1 MPMKMILDLDT
12 GIDDAFA
19 LAYAIAHPD
28 VELIG
33 VTGTYG
39 NVTIEQGMANT
50 QALLKLLGQPEVPV
64 FAGVALDGWE
74 VSEGSARIHGS
85 NGVGEVDIDAQAV
98 DSAGGA
104 VEFLI
109 ESAAK
114 YGEDLVI
121 VPTGAQT
128 TIARALEKDESLR
141 GIRMVTMGG
150 ALTVPGN
157 VSPSAEAN
165 ISQDPVSSNATYQ
178 LAEDMTMVGL
188 DVTMQTQLTRAEA
201 DSWRVGKA
209 GEAFADMAGY
219 YIDAYQTKNP
229 HMDGC
234 ALHDPLAVAVA
245 VDPDLVD
252 CLILPLQVD
261 TEGPTVGRTIGRWD
275 GPEVETRVAVGV
287 DVDAF
292 VPDFINK
299 LGELFGQL
307 AKSE

>member
-1 MPMKMILDLDT
+1 MKMILDLDT

-28 VELIG
+28 IELIG

-39 NVTIEQGMANT
+39 NVTIEQGMANAR
-50 QALLKLLGQPEVPV
+50 ALLKLLGQPDIPV
-64 FAGVALDGWE
+64 YAGVEIQGFV
-74 VSEGSARIHGS
+74 VSEASARIHGT
-85 NGVGEVDIDAQAV
+85 NGVGEVDIAADNAESAGEAV
-98 DSAGGA
+98 D
-104 VEFLI
+104 FLI

-114 YGEDLVI
+114 YGEDLVV

-128 TIARALEKDESLR
+128 TIAKALEKDENLR

-157 VSPSAEAN
+157 VSPAAEAN
-165 ISQDPVSSNATYQ
+165 ISQDPVSSNSVYQ
-178 LAEDMTMVGL
+178 LAEDMTMMGL

-201 DSWRVGKA
+201 DSWRGTAA
-209 GEAFADMAGY
+209 GDAFADMAGY
-219 YIDAYQTKNP
+219 YIDAYQENNP

-275 GPEVETRVAVGV
+275 GSEVETRVAVGV

-292 VPDFINK
+292 VPDFIDK
-299 LGELFGQL
+299 LGQLFARL
-307 AKSE
+307 AQ

>member
-1 MPMKMILDLDT
+1 MKMILDLDT

-28 VELIG
+28 IELIG

-39 NVTIEQGMANT
+39 NVTIEQGMANAR
-50 QALLKLLGQPEVPV
+50 ALLKLLGQPDIPV
-64 FAGVALDGWE
+64 YAGVEIQGFV
-74 VSEGSARIHGS
+74 VSEASARIHGT
-85 NGVGEVDIDAQAV
+85 NGVGEVDIAADNAESAGEAV
-98 DSAGGA
+98 D
-104 VEFLI
+104 FLI

-114 YGEDLVI
+114 YGEDLVV

-128 TIARALEKDESLR
+128 TIAKALEKDENLR

-157 VSPSAEAN
+157 VSPAAEAN
-165 ISQDPVSSNATYQ
+165 ISQDPVSSNSVYQ

-201 DSWRVGKA
+201 DSWRGTAA
-209 GEAFADMAGY
+209 GDAFADMAGY
-219 YIDAYQTKNP
+219 YIDAYQENNP

-261 TEGPTVGRTIGRWD
+261 TGGPTVGRTIGRWD
-275 GPEVETRVAVGV
+275 GSEVETRVAVGV

-292 VPDFINK
+292 VPDFIDK
-299 LGELFGQL
+299 LGQLFARL
-307 AKSE
+307 AQ

>member
-1 MPMKMILDLDT
+1 MKMILDLDT

-28 VELIG
+28 IELIG

-50 QALLKLLGQPEVPV
+50 RALLKLLGQPDIPV
-64 FAGVALDGWE
+64 YAGVEIEGFV
-74 VSEGSARIHGS
+74 VSEASARIHGT
-85 NGVGEVDIDAQAV
+85 NGVGEVNIATDNAESAGEAV
-98 DSAGGA
+98 D
-104 VEFLI
+104 FLI

-114 YGEDLVI
+114 YGEDLVV

-128 TIARALEKDESLR
+128 TTAKALEKDEALR

-157 VSPSAEAN
+157 VSPAAEAN
-165 ISQDPVSSNATYQ
+165 ISQDPVSSNSVYQ

-201 DSWRVGKA
+201 DSWRGTAA
-209 GEAFADMAGY
+209 GDAFADMAGY
-219 YIDAYQTKNP
+219 YIDAYQENNP

-275 GPEVETRVAVGV
+275 GSEVETRVAVGV

-292 VPDFINK
+292 VPDFIDK
-299 LGELFGQL
+299 LGQLFARL
-307 AKSE
+307 AQ

>member
-1 MPMKMILDLDT
+1 MKMILDLDT

-28 VELIG
+28 IELIG

-50 QALLKLLGQPEVPV
+50 RALLKLLGQPDIPV
-64 FAGVALDGWE
+64 YDGVEIQGFV
-74 VSEGSARIHGS
+74 VSEASARIHGT
-85 NGVGEVDIDAQAV
+85 NGVGEVDIAADNAESAGEAV
-98 DSAGGA
+98 D
-104 VEFLI
+104 FLI

-114 YGEDLVI
+114 YGEDLVV

-128 TIARALEKDESLR
+128 TIAKALEKDETLR

-157 VSPSAEAN
+157 VSPAAEAN
-165 ISQDPVSSNATYQ
+165 ISQDPVSSNSVYQ

-201 DSWRVGKA
+201 DSWRGTAA
-209 GEAFADMAGY
+209 GDAFADMAGY
-219 YIDAYQTKNP
+219 YIDAYQENNP

-275 GPEVETRVAVGV
+275 GSEVETRVAVGV

-292 VPDFINK
+292 VTDFVDK
-299 LGELFGQL
+299 LGQLFARL
-307 AKSE
+307 AQ

>member
-1 MPMKMILDLDT
+1 MKMILDLDT

-28 VELIG
+28 IELIG

-39 NVTIEQGMANT
+39 NVSIEQGMANAR
-50 QALLKLLGQPEVPV
+50 ALLKLLGQPDIPV
-64 FAGVALDGWE
+64 YAGVEIQGFV
-74 VSEGSARIHGS
+74 VSEASARIHGT
-85 NGVGEVDIDAQAV
+85 NGVGEVDIAADNAESAGEAV
-98 DSAGGA
+98 D
-104 VEFLI
+104 FLI

-114 YGEDLVI
+114 YGEDLVV

-128 TIARALEKDESLR
+128 TIAKALEKDENLR

-157 VSPSAEAN
+157 VSPAAEAN
-165 ISQDPVSSNATYQ
+165 ISQDPVSSNSVYQ

-201 DSWRVGKA
+201 DSWRGTAA
-209 GEAFADMAGY
+209 GDAFADMAGY
-219 YIDAYQTKNP
+219 YIDAYQENNP

-275 GPEVETRVAVGV
+275 GSEVETRVAVGV

-292 VPDFINK
+292 VPDFIDK
-299 LGELFGQL
+299 LGQLFARL
-307 AKSE
+307 AQ

>member
-1 MPMKMILDLDT
+1 MKMILDLDT

-28 VELIG
+28 IELIG

-39 NVTIEQGMANT
+39 NVTIEQGMANAR
-50 QALLKLLGQPEVPV
+50 ALLKLLGQPDIPV
-64 FAGVALDGWE
+64 YAGVEIQGFV
-74 VSEGSARIHGS
+74 VSEASARIHGT
-85 NGVGEVDIDAQAV
+85 NGVGEVDIAADNAESAGEAV
-98 DSAGGA
+98 D
-104 VEFLI
+104 FLI

-114 YGEDLVI
+114 YGEDLVV

-128 TIARALEKDESLR
+128 TIAKALEKDETLR

-157 VSPSAEAN
+157 VSPAAEAN
-165 ISQDPVSSNATYQ
+165 ISQDPVSSNTVYQ

-201 DSWRVGKA
+201 DSWRGTAA
-209 GEAFADMAGY
+209 GDAFADMAGY
-219 YIDAYQTKNP
+219 YIDAYQENNP

-275 GPEVETRVAVGV
+275 GSEVETRVAVGV

-292 VPDFINK
+292 VPDFIDK
-299 LGELFGQL
+299 LGQLFARL
-307 AKSE
+307 AQ

>member
-1 MPMKMILDLDT
+1 MKMILDLDT

-28 VELIG
+28 IELIG

-50 QALLKLLGQPEVPV
+50 RALLKLLGQPDIPV
-64 FAGVALDGWE
+64 YAGVEIQGFV
-74 VSEGSARIHGS
+74 VSEASARIHGT
-85 NGVGEVDIDAQAV
+85 NGVGEVDIAADNAESAGEAV
-98 DSAGGA
+98 D
-104 VEFLI
+104 FLI

-114 YGEDLVI
+114 YGEDLVV

-128 TIARALEKDESLR
+128 TIAKALEKDETLR
-141 GIRMVTMGG
+141 GIRMVAMGG

-157 VSPSAEAN
+157 VSPAAEAN
-165 ISQDPVSSNATYQ
+165 ISQDPVSSNSVCQ

-201 DSWRVGKA
+201 DSWRGTAA
-209 GEAFADMAGY
+209 GDAFADMAGY
-219 YIDAYQTKNP
+219 YIDAYQENNP

-245 VDPDLVD
+245 VDSDLVD

-275 GPEVETRVAVGV
+275 GSEVETRVAVGV

-292 VPDFINK
+292 VPDFIDK
-299 LGELFGQL
+299 LGQLFARL
-307 AKSE
+307 AQ

>member
-1 MPMKMILDLDT
+1 MKMILDLDT

-28 VELIG
+28 IELIG

-39 NVTIEQGMANT
+39 NVTIEQGMDNAR
-50 QALLKLLGQPEVPV
+50 ALLKLLGQPDIPV
-64 FAGVALDGWE
+64 YAGVEIQGFV
-74 VSEGSARIHGS
+74 VSEASARIHGT
-85 NGVGEVDIDAQAV
+85 NGVGEVDIAADNAESAGEAV
-98 DSAGGA
+98 D
-104 VEFLI
+104 FLI

-114 YGEDLVI
+114 YGEDLVV

-128 TIARALEKDESLR
+128 TIAKALEKDENLR

-157 VSPSAEAN
+157 VSPAAEAN
-165 ISQDPVSSNATYQ
+165 ISQDPVSSNSVYQ

-201 DSWRVGKA
+201 DSWRGTAA
-209 GEAFADMAGY
+209 GDAFADMAGY
-219 YIDAYQTKNP
+219 YIDAYQENNP

-275 GPEVETRVAVGV
+275 GSEVETRVAVGV

-292 VPDFINK
+292 VPDFIDK
-299 LGELFGQL
+299 LGQLFARL
-307 AKSE
+307 AQ

>member
-1 MPMKMILDLDT
+1 MKMILDLDT

-28 VELIG
+28 IELIG

-50 QALLKLLGQPEVPV
+50 RALLKLLGQPDIPV
-64 FAGVALDGWE
+64 YAGVEIDGFV
-74 VSEGSARIHGS
+74 VSEASARIHGT
-85 NGVGEVDIDAQAV
+85 NGVGEVDIATENAESAGEAV
-98 DSAGGA
+98 D
-104 VEFLI
+104 FLI

-114 YGEDLVI
+114 YGEDLVV

-128 TIARALEKDESLR
+128 TIAKALEKNEALR

-157 VSPSAEAN
+157 VSPAAEAN
-165 ISQDPVSSNATYQ
+165 ISQDPVSSNTVYQ

-201 DSWRVGKA
+201 NSWRGTAA
-209 GEAFADMAGY
+209 GDAFADMAGY
-219 YIDAYQTKNP
+219 YIDAYQENNP

-275 GPEVETRVAVGV
+275 GSEVETRVAVGV

-292 VPDFINK
+292 VPDFIDK
-299 LGELFGQL
+299 LGQLFARL
-307 AKSE
+307 AH

>member
-1 MPMKMILDLDT
+1 MKMILDLDT

-28 VELIG
+28 IELIG

-50 QALLKLLGQPEVPV
+50 RALLKLLGQPDIPV
-64 FAGVALDGWE
+64 YAGVEIEGFV
-74 VSEGSARIHGS
+74 VSEASARIHGI
-85 NGVGEVDIDAQAV
+85 NGVGEVDIVTDNAEPAGEAV
-98 DSAGGA
+98 D
-104 VEFLI
+104 FLI

-114 YGEDLVI
+114 YGEDLVV

-128 TIARALEKDESLR
+128 TIAKALQKDQTLR

-157 VSPSAEAN
+157 VSPAAEAN
-165 ISQDPVSSNATYQ
+165 ISQDPISSNTVYQ

-201 DSWRVGKA
+201 DSWRGTPA
-209 GEAFADMAGY
+209 GNAFADMAGY
-219 YIDAYQTKNP
+219 YIDAYQENNP

-275 GPEVETRVAVGV
+275 GSDVETRVAVGV

-292 VPDFINK
+292 VPDFIDK
-299 LGELFGQL
+299 LGQLFARL
-307 AKSE
+307 AS

>member
-1 MPMKMILDLDT
+1 MKMILDLDT

-28 VELIG
+28 IELIG

-39 NVTIEQGMANT
+39 NVTIEQGIANT
-50 QALLKLLGQPEVPV
+50 RALLKLLGQPEIPV
-64 FAGVALDGWE
+64 YAGVEIEGFV
-74 VSEGSARIHGS
+74 VSEASARIHGT
-85 NGVGEVDIDAQAV
+85 NGVGEVDIAAGETEPAGDAV
-98 DSAGGA
+98 D
-104 VEFLI
+104 FLI
-109 ESAAK
+109 ESAAQ

-128 TIARALEKDESLR
+128 TIAKALEKDENLR

-157 VSPSAEAN
+157 VSPAAEAN
-165 ISQDPVSSNATYQ
+165 ISQDPVSSNTVYQ

-201 DSWRVGKA
+201 GSWRGTPA
-209 GEAFADMAGY
+209 GDAFADMAGY
-219 YIDAYQTKNP
+219 YIDAYQENNP

-275 GPEVETRVAVGV
+275 GSEVETRVAVGV

-292 VPDFINK
+292 VPDFIDK
-299 LGELFGQL
+299 LGQLFARL
-307 AKSE
+307 AQ

>member
-1 MPMKMILDLDT
+1 MKMILDLDT

-28 VELIG
+28 IELIG

-39 NVTIEQGMANT
+39 NVTIEQGMANAR
-50 QALLKLLGQPEVPV
+50 ALLKLLGQPDIPV
-64 FAGVALDGWE
+64 YAGVEIQGFV
-74 VSEGSARIHGS
+74 VSEASARIHGTK
-85 NGVGEVDIDAQAV
+85 GVGEVDIAADNAESAGEAV
-98 DSAGGA
+98 D
-104 VEFLI
+104 FLI

-114 YGEDLVI
+114 YGEDLVV

-128 TIARALEKDESLR
+128 TIAKALEKDENLR

-157 VSPSAEAN
+157 VSPAAEAN
-165 ISQDPVSSNATYQ
+165 ISQDPVSSNSVYQ

-201 DSWRVGKA
+201 DSWRGTAA
-209 GEAFADMAGY
+209 GDAFADMAGY
-219 YIDAYQTKNP
+219 YIDAYQENNP

-275 GPEVETRVAVGV
+275 GSEVETRVAVGV

-292 VPDFINK
+292 VPDFIDK
-299 LGELFGQL
+299 LGQLFARL
-307 AKSE
+307 AQ

>member
-1 MPMKMILDLDT
+1 MKMILDLDT

-28 VELIG
+28 IELIG

-50 QALLKLLGQPEVPV
+50 QALLTLLGQPDVPV
-64 FAGVALDGWE
+64 YAGRAIEGFK
-74 VSEGSARIHGS
+74 VSQASARIHGS
-85 NGVGEVDIDAQAV
+85 NGVGEVDIATEGANSVGDAV
-98 DSAGGA
+98 DFLSAA
-104 VEFLI
+104 
-109 ESAAK
+109 AAK

-128 TIARALEKDESLR
+128 TLAYALEKDPVLR
-141 GIRMVTMGG
+141 GIRMVSMGG
-150 ALTVPGN
+150 ALSVPGN
-157 VSPSAEAN
+157 VSPAAEAN
-165 ISQDPVSSNATYQ
+165 ISQDPQSSNTVYQ
-178 LAEDMTMVGL
+178 TAENMTMVGL

-201 DSWRVGKA
+201 DSWRGTPA
-209 GEAFADMAGY
+209 GDAFADMAGY
-219 YIDAYQTKNP
+219 YIDAYQENNP

-245 VDPDLVD
+245 LEPDLVD

-275 GPEVETRVAVGV
+275 GPDVETRVAVGV
-287 DVDAF
+287 DVDRF
-292 VPDFINK
+292 VPDFIDK
-299 LGELFGQL
+299 LAQLFGRLGE
-307 AKSE
+307 SR

>member
-1 MPMKMILDLDT
+1 MKMILDLDT

-28 VELIG
+28 IELIG

-39 NVTIEQGMANT
+39 NVTIEQGMANAR
-50 QALLKLLGQPEVPV
+50 ALLKLLGQPDIPV
-64 FAGVALDGWE
+64 YAGVEIQGFV
-74 VSEGSARIHGS
+74 VSEASARIHGT
-85 NGVGEVDIDAQAV
+85 NGVGEVDIAADNAESAGEAV
-98 DSAGGA
+98 D
-104 VEFLI
+104 FLI

-114 YGEDLVI
+114 YGEDLVV

-128 TIARALEKDESLR
+128 TIAKALEKDENLR

-157 VSPSAEAN
+157 VSPAAEAN
-165 ISQDPVSSNATYQ
+165 ISQDPVSSNSVYR

-201 DSWRVGKA
+201 DSWRGTAA
-209 GEAFADMAGY
+209 GDAFADMAGY
-219 YIDAYQTKNP
+219 YIDAYQENNP

-275 GPEVETRVAVGV
+275 GSEVETRVAVGV

-292 VPDFINK
+292 VPDFIDK
-299 LGELFGQL
+299 LGQLFARL
-307 AKSE
+307 AQ

>member
-1 MPMKMILDLDT
+1 MKMILDLDT

-28 VELIG
+28 IELIG

-50 QALLKLLGQPEVPV
+50 RALLKLLGQPDIPV
-64 FAGVALDGWE
+64 YAGVEIQGFV
-74 VSEGSARIHGS
+74 VSEASARIHGT
-85 NGVGEVDIDAQAV
+85 NGVGEVDIAADNAESAGEAV
-98 DSAGGA
+98 D
-104 VEFLI
+104 FLI

-114 YGEDLVI
+114 YGEDLVV

-128 TIARALEKDESLR
+128 TIAKALEKDENLR

-157 VSPSAEAN
+157 VSPAAEAN
-165 ISQDPVSSNATYQ
+165 ISQDPVSSNSVYQ

-201 DSWRVGKA
+201 DSWRGTAA
-209 GEAFADMAGY
+209 GDAFADMAGY
-219 YIDAYQTKNP
+219 YIDAYQENNP

-275 GPEVETRVAVGV
+275 GSEVETRVAVGV

-292 VPDFINK
+292 VPDFIDK
-299 LGELFGQL
+299 LGQLFARL
-307 AKSE
+307 AQ

>member
-1 MPMKMILDLDT
+1 MKMILDLDT

-19 LAYAIAHPD
+19 LAYAIAHPEI
-28 VELIG
+28 ELIG

-39 NVTIEQGMANT
+39 NVTVERGMANT
-50 QALLKLLGQPEVPV
+50 RALLKLLGQPDIPV
-64 FAGVALDGWE
+64 YAGVE
-74 VSEGSARIHGS
+74 IQRFVVSEASARIHGT
-85 NGVGEVDIDAQAV
+85 NGVGEVDIAADNAESAGEAV
-98 DSAGGA
+98 D
-104 VEFLI
+104 FLI

-114 YGEDLVI
+114 YGEDLVV

-128 TIARALEKDESLR
+128 TIAKALEKDETLR

-157 VSPSAEAN
+157 VSPAAEAN
-165 ISQDPVSSNATYQ
+165 ISQDPVSSNSVYQ

-188 DVTMQTQLTRAEA
+188 DVTMQTRLTRAEA
-201 DSWRVGKA
+201 DSWRGTAA
-209 GEAFADMAGY
+209 GDAFADMAGY
-219 YIDAYQTKNP
+219 YIDAYQENNP

-275 GPEVETRVAVGV
+275 GSEVETRVAVGV

-292 VPDFINK
+292 VPDFIDK
-299 LGELFGQL
+299 LGQLFARL
-307 AKSE
+307 AQ

>member
-1 MPMKMILDLDT
+1 MKMILDLDT

-28 VELIG
+28 IELIG

-39 NVTIEQGMANT
+39 NVTIEQGMANAR
-50 QALLKLLGQPEVPV
+50 ALLKLLGQPDIPV
-64 FAGVALDGWE
+64 YAGVEIQGFV
-74 VSEGSARIHGS
+74 VSEASARIHGT
-85 NGVGEVDIDAQAV
+85 NGVGEVDIAADNAESAGEAV
-98 DSAGGA
+98 D
-104 VEFLI
+104 FLI

-114 YGEDLVI
+114 YGEDLVV

-128 TIARALEKDESLR
+128 TIAKALEKDENLR

-157 VSPSAEAN
+157 VSPAAEAN
-165 ISQDPVSSNATYQ
+165 ISQDPVSSNSVYQ

-201 DSWRVGKA
+201 DSWRGTAA
-209 GEAFADMAGY
+209 GDAFADMAGY
-219 YIDAYQTKNP
+219 YIDAYQENNP

-261 TEGPTVGRTIGRWD
+261 TEGPTAGRTIGRWD
-275 GPEVETRVAVGV
+275 GSEVETRVAVGV

-292 VPDFINK
+292 VPDFIDK
-299 LGELFGQL
+299 LGQLFARL
-307 AKSE
+307 AQ

>member
-1 MPMKMILDLDT
+1 MKMILDLDT

-28 VELIG
+28 IELIG

-39 NVTIEQGMANT
+39 NVTIEQGMANAR
-50 QALLKLLGQPEVPV
+50 ALLKLLGQPDIPV
-64 FAGVALDGWE
+64 YAGVEIQGFV
-74 VSEGSARIHGS
+74 VSEASARIHGT
-85 NGVGEVDIDAQAV
+85 NGVGEVDIAADNAESAGEAV
-98 DSAGGA
+98 D
-104 VEFLI
+104 FLI

-114 YGEDLVI
+114 YGEDLVV

-128 TIARALEKDESLR
+128 TIAKALEKDENLR

-157 VSPSAEAN
+157 VSPAAEAN
-165 ISQDPVSSNATYQ
+165 ISQDPVSSNSVYQ

-201 DSWRVGKA
+201 DSWRGTAA
-209 GEAFADMAGY
+209 GDAFADMAGY
-219 YIDAYQTKNP
+219 YIDAYQENNP

-275 GPEVETRVAVGV
+275 GSEVETRVAVGV

-292 VPDFINK
+292 VPDFIDK
-299 LGELFGQL
+299 LGQLFARL
-307 AKSE
+307 AQ

>member
-1 MPMKMILDLDT
+1 MKMILDLDT

-28 VELIG
+28 IELIG

-39 NVTIEQGMANT
+39 NVTIEQGMANAR
-50 QALLKLLGQPEVPV
+50 ALLKLLGQPDIPV
-64 FAGVALDGWE
+64 YAGVEIQGFV
-74 VSEGSARIHGS
+74 VSEASARIHGT
-85 NGVGEVDIDAQAV
+85 NGVGEVDIAADNAESAGEAV
-98 DSAGGA
+98 D
-104 VEFLI
+104 FLI

-114 YGEDLVI
+114 YGEDLVV

-128 TIARALEKDESLR
+128 TIAKALEKDENLR

-157 VSPSAEAN
+157 VSPAAEAN
-165 ISQDPVSSNATYQ
+165 ISQDPVSSNSVYQ

-201 DSWRVGKA
+201 DSWRTAA
-209 GEAFADMAGY
+209 GDAFADMAGY
-219 YIDAYQTKNP
+219 YIDAYQENNP

-275 GPEVETRVAVGV
+275 GSEVETRVAVGV

-292 VPDFINK
+292 VPDFIDK
-299 LGELFGQL
+299 LGQLFARL
-307 AKSE
+307 AQ

>member
-1 MPMKMILDLDT
+1 MKMILDLDT

-19 LAYAIAHPD
+19 LAYAIAHPGI
-28 VELIG
+28 ELIG

-50 QALLKLLGQPEVPV
+50 RGLLKLLGQPDIPV
-64 FAGVALDGWE
+64 YAGVEIEGFV
-74 VSEGSARIHGS
+74 VSEASARIHGT
-85 NGVGEVDIDAQAV
+85 NGVGEVDIAADNAE
-98 DSAGGA
+98 SAGGA
-104 VEFLI
+104 VDFLI

-114 YGEDLVI
+114 YGEDLVV

-128 TIARALEKDESLR
+128 TIAKALEKDETLR

-157 VSPSAEAN
+157 VSPAAEAN
-165 ISQDPVSSNATYQ
+165 ISQDPVSSNSVYQ

-201 DSWRVGKA
+201 DSWRGTAA
-209 GEAFADMAGY
+209 GDAFADMAGY
-219 YIDAYQTKNP
+219 YIDAYQENNP

-275 GPEVETRVAVGV
+275 GSEVETRVAVGV

-292 VPDFINK
+292 VPDFIDK
-299 LGELFGQL
+299 LGQLFARL
-307 AKSE
+307 AQ

>member
-1 MPMKMILDLDT
+1 MKMILDLDT

-28 VELIG
+28 IELIG

-50 QALLKLLGQPEVPV
+50 RALLKLLGQPDIPV
-64 FAGVALDGWE
+64 YAGVEIEGFV
-74 VSEGSARIHGS
+74 VSEASARIHGT
-85 NGVGEVDIDAQAV
+85 NGVGEVNIATDNAESAGEAV
-98 DSAGGA
+98 D
-104 VEFLI
+104 FLI

-114 YGEDLVI
+114 YGEDLVV

-128 TIARALEKDESLR
+128 TTAKALEKDKALR

-157 VSPSAEAN
+157 VSPAAEAN
-165 ISQDPVSSNATYQ
+165 ISQDPVSSNSVYQ

-201 DSWRVGKA
+201 DSWRGTAA
-209 GEAFADMAGY
+209 GDAFADMAGY
-219 YIDAYQTKNP
+219 YIDAYQENNP

-275 GPEVETRVAVGV
+275 GSEVETRVAVGV

-292 VPDFINK
+292 VPDFIDK
-299 LGELFGQL
+299 LGQLFARL
-307 AKSE
+307 AQ

>member
-1 MPMKMILDLDT
+1 MKMILDLDT

-28 VELIG
+28 IELIG

-39 NVTIEQGMANT
+39 NVTIEQGMANAR
-50 QALLKLLGQPEVPV
+50 ALLKLLGQPDIPV
-64 FAGVALDGWE
+64 YAGVEIQGFV
-74 VSEGSARIHGS
+74 VSEASARIHGT
-85 NGVGEVDIDAQAV
+85 NGVGEVDIAADNAESAGEAV
-98 DSAGGA
+98 D
-104 VEFLI
+104 FLI

-114 YGEDLVI
+114 YGEDLVV

-128 TIARALEKDESLR
+128 TIAKALEKDETLR

-157 VSPSAEAN
+157 VSPAAEAN
-165 ISQDPVSSNATYQ
+165 ISQDPVSSNSVYR

-201 DSWRVGKA
+201 DSWRGTAA
-209 GEAFADMAGY
+209 GDAFADMAGY
-219 YIDAYQTKNP
+219 YIDAYQENNP

-275 GPEVETRVAVGV
+275 GSEVETRVAVGV

-292 VPDFINK
+292 VPDFIDK
-299 LGELFGQL
+299 LGQLFARL
-307 AKSE
+307 AQ

>member
-1 MPMKMILDLDT
+1 MKMILDLDT

-28 VELIG
+28 IELIG

-39 NVTIEQGMANT
+39 NVTIEQGIANT
-50 QALLKLLGQPEVPV
+50 RALLKLLGQPDIPV
-64 FAGVALDGWE
+64 YDGVEIQGFV
-74 VSEGSARIHGS
+74 VSEASARIHGT
-85 NGVGEVDIDAQAV
+85 NGVGEVDIAADNAESAGEAV
-98 DSAGGA
+98 D
-104 VEFLI
+104 FLI

-114 YGEDLVI
+114 YGEDLVV

-128 TIARALEKDESLR
+128 TIAKALEKDETLR

-157 VSPSAEAN
+157 VSPAAEAN
-165 ISQDPVSSNATYQ
+165 ISQDPVSSNSVYQ

-201 DSWRVGKA
+201 DSWRGTAA
-209 GEAFADMAGY
+209 GDAFADMAGY
-219 YIDAYQTKNP
+219 YIDAYQENNP

-275 GPEVETRVAVGV
+275 GSEVETRVAVGV

-292 VPDFINK
+292 VPDFVDK
-299 LGELFGQL
+299 LGQLFARL
-307 AKSE
+307 AQ

>member
-1 MPMKMILDLDT
+1 MKMILDLDT

-28 VELIG
+28 IELIG

-39 NVTIEQGMANT
+39 NVTIEQGMANAR
-50 QALLKLLGQPEVPV
+50 ALLKLLGQPDIPV
-64 FAGVALDGWE
+64 YAGVEIQGFV
-74 VSEGSARIHGS
+74 VSEASARIHGT
-85 NGVGEVDIDAQAV
+85 NGVGEVDIAADNAESAGEAV
-98 DSAGGA
+98 D
-104 VEFLI
+104 FLI

-114 YGEDLVI
+114 YGEDLVV

-128 TIARALEKDESLR
+128 TIAKALEKDENLR

-157 VSPSAEAN
+157 VSPAAEAN
-165 ISQDPVSSNATYQ
+165 ISQDPVSSNSVYQ

-188 DVTMQTQLTRAEA
+188 DVTMQTQLTRSEA
-201 DSWRVGKA
+201 DSWRGTAA
-209 GEAFADMAGY
+209 GDAFADMAGY
-219 YIDAYQTKNP
+219 YIDAYQENNP

-275 GPEVETRVAVGV
+275 GSEVETRVAVGV

-292 VPDFINK
+292 VPDFIDK
-299 LGELFGQL
+299 LGQLFARL
-307 AKSE
+307 AQ

>member
-1 MPMKMILDLDT
+1 MKMILDLDT

-28 VELIG
+28 IELIG

-50 QALLKLLGQPEVPV
+50 RALLKLLGQPDIPV
-64 FAGVALDGWE
+64 YAGVEIQGFI
-74 VSEGSARIHGS
+74 VSEASARIHGT
-85 NGVGEVDIDAQAV
+85 NGVGEVDIAADSPESAGEAV
-98 DSAGGA
+98 D
-104 VEFLI
+104 FLI

-114 YGEDLVI
+114 YGEDLVV

-128 TIARALEKDESLR
+128 TIAKALEKDETLR

-157 VSPSAEAN
+157 VSPAAEAN
-165 ISQDPVSSNATYQ
+165 ISQDPVSSNSVYQ

-201 DSWRVGKA
+201 DSWRGTAA
-209 GEAFADMAGY
+209 GDAFADMAGY
-219 YIDAYQTKNP
+219 YIDAYQENNP

-275 GPEVETRVAVGV
+275 GSEVETRVAVGV

-292 VPDFINK
+292 VPDFVDK
-299 LGELFGQL
+299 LGQLFARL
-307 AKSE
+307 AQ

>member
-1 MPMKMILDLDT
+1 MKMILDLDT

-19 LAYAIAHPD
+19 LAYAIAHPEI
-28 VELIG
+28 ELIG

-39 NVTIEQGMANT
+39 NVTVERGMANT
-50 QALLKLLGQPEVPV
+50 RALLKLLGQPDIPV
-64 FAGVALDGWE
+64 YAGVEIQGFV
-74 VSEGSARIHGS
+74 VSEASARIHGT
-85 NGVGEVDIDAQAV
+85 NGVGEVDIAADNAESAGEAV
-98 DSAGGA
+98 D
-104 VEFLI
+104 FLI

-114 YGEDLVI
+114 YGEDLVV

-128 TIARALEKDESLR
+128 TIAKALEKDETLR

-157 VSPSAEAN
+157 VSPAAEAN
-165 ISQDPVSSNATYQ
+165 ISQDPVSSNSVYQ

-201 DSWRVGKA
+201 DSWRGTAA
-209 GEAFADMAGY
+209 GDAFADMAGY
-219 YIDAYQTKNP
+219 YIDAYQENNP

-275 GPEVETRVAVGV
+275 GSEVETRVAVGV

-292 VPDFINK
+292 VPDFIDK
-299 LGELFGQL
+299 LGQLFARL
-307 AKSE
+307 AQ

>member
-1 MPMKMILDLDT
+1 MKMILDLDT

-28 VELIG
+28 IELIG

-50 QALLKLLGQPEVPV
+50 RALLKLLGQPDIPV
-64 FAGVALDGWE
+64 YAGVEIQGFV
-74 VSEGSARIHGS
+74 VSEASARIHGT
-85 NGVGEVDIDAQAV
+85 NGVGEVDIAADNAESAGEAV
-98 DSAGGA
+98 D
-104 VEFLI
+104 FLI

-114 YGEDLVI
+114 YGEDLVV

-128 TIARALEKDESLR
+128 TIAKALEKDETLR

-157 VSPSAEAN
+157 VSPAAEAN
-165 ISQDPVSSNATYQ
+165 ISQDPVSSNSVYQ

-201 DSWRVGKA
+201 DSWRGTAA
-209 GEAFADMAGY
+209 GDAFADMAGY
-219 YIDAYQTKNP
+219 YIDAYQENNP

-261 TEGPTVGRTIGRWD
+261 TECPTVGRTIGRWD
-275 GPEVETRVAVGV
+275 GSEVETRVAVGV

-292 VPDFINK
+292 VPDFIDK
-299 LGELFGQL
+299 LGQLFARL
-307 AKSE
+307 AQ